1 MFFLEKRTAKRIR
14 NRIAIIFLEIEWHK
28 YFLEIEWHKYFLE
41 IEWQSSFF

>member
-28 YFLEIEWHKYFLE
+28 YFLEI
-41 IEWQSSFF
+41 